1 VRGSG
6 EAAGPEQGEREGA
19 EEGGLEGRGQGLLG
33 PAANGL
39 RREAG
44 GGRRVCSRRSRH
56 VRLQVWL
63 AQDRGGVAA
72 NRLHRCLRR
81 ANARRVR
88 GCLGELQRRE
98 VRDGRGSRRG
108 DAGGGVICVGGVLR
122 ASGVRVVGPAC
133 GRSGGRRASRRACG
147 RSGGRRAGEAASSG
161 AAVAGRGQ
169 STIEP

>member
-19 EEGGLEGRGQGLLG
+19 EEGGLEGRGRGLLG

-39 RREAG
+39 RREVG
-44 GGRRVCSRRSRH
+44 GGRRVCSRRLQ
-56 VRLQVWL
+56 VRL
-63 AQDRGGVAA
+63 ARDRGGVAA
-72 NRLHRCLRR
+72 NGLHRCLRR
-81 ANARRVR
+81 ADARRVR

-98 VRDGRGSRRG
+98 VRGGRGSRRG
-108 DAGGGVICVGGVLR
+108 DARGGVICGGGVLR
-122 ASGVRVVGPAC
+122 ASGVRVVGP
-133 GRSGGRRASRRACG
+133 ACG